1 VTPCAEKRSIYDAQ
15 TSQQLPGRLVRSE
28 GDKATG
34 GKDKAADEAYDG
46 LGATFELFL
55 DEYQRCSIDNQGMEL
70 IGTVHYGKDYENA
83 FWNGDQMVFGDGGEG
98 LPPDQRIFN
107 RFTVAVDVIGHE
119 LTHGVTDRTAG
130 LVYWGQPGALN
141 ESISD
146 AFGSMVKQRKLGQ
159 EAKDADWL
167 IGEGLFTKNVKGKA
181 LRSMED
187 PGTAYDDPVIGKD
200 EQPAHMDDYQHLP
213 WWDDNGGVHLNSG
226 IPNKAFYLA
235 ATKIGGNSWEGAGHA
250 WYAALTSPTL
260 RRFARFAQFAYE
272 TIAAAAAVFGVNS
285 VEQKAIREAWV
296 EVGVMAS
303 ARRIAA

>member
-1 VTPCAEKRSIYDAQ
+1 MTFCPVHCSVVPPRILEALARRGRESQAARALDTLKWDRLQRSRRRELHRMRAPYQALLRARELRQAWWPAVTPCAEKRSIYDAQ

-83 FWNGDQMVFGDGGEG
+83 FWNGDQMVFGDGDEG

-141 ESISD
+141 VSISD
-146 AFGSMVKQRKLGQ
+146 AFGSMV
-159 EAKDADWL
+159 E
-167 IGEGLFTKNVKGKA
+167 
-181 LRSMED
+181 
-187 PGTAYDDPVIGKD
+187 P
-200 EQPAHMDDYQHLP
+200 
-213 WWDDNGGVHLNSG
+213 
-226 IPNKAFYLA
+226 
-235 ATKIGGNSWEGAGHA
+235 
-250 WYAALTSPTL
+250 
-260 RRFARFAQFAYE
+260 
-272 TIAAAAAVFGVNS
+272 
-285 VEQKAIREAWV
+285 
-296 EVGVMAS
+296 
-303 ARRIAA
+303 